1 MASTKS
7 KHFKITTAE
16 NTFLGNLL
24 LKEIDRRCKEVNNET
39 RSGLDPIINQNF
51 VVKLKTSW
59 INHSTMTNNID
70 LIVIQQIQ
78 G

>member
-7 KHFKITTAE
+7 KHVKITTAE
-16 NTFLGNLL
+16 NIFLGNLL
-24 LKEIDRRCKEVNNET
+24 LKEIDRRCKEVAKET
-39 RSGLDPIINQNF
+39 RSGPDPIINQNF

-59 INHSTMTNNID
+59 TNHSTMTNNMD
-70 LIVIQQIQ
+70 LMVIQQIQ